1 MQQYDNITLD
11 VAEQALRAVS
21 PDMPRKEW
29 ARMALAMYD
38 EFGDAAFDAWD
49 RWSQGGATYDPKA
62 AKTTWRSCSRA
73 SGATRVGVAAVIW
86 AAQQTG
92 WTLPSRGTPR
102 AEDVAKMAAERARRD
117 RERAERRAAQDAAA
131 AEDHAAAAGGA
142 AAGAGAVGV
151 GGVGGLLGAR
161 GEGEGAEAEGADE
174 GQSGREGAEH
184 GGRTL
189 NRGGG
194 AVQRTGC
201 VEAP

>member
-131 AEDHAAAAGGA
+131 AEDHAAAADLAQKIWA
-142 AAGAGAVGV
+142 ASQPAPADHPYLVRKGIT
-151 GGVGGLLGAR
+151 R
-161 GEGEGAEAEGADE
+161 AEGVRFSRDWLIVPMMRWPLPMKSRSAP
-174 GQSGREGAEH
+174 AAC
-184 GGRTL
+184 
-189 NRGGG
+189 
-194 AVQRTGC
+194 AVIWKATR
-201 VEAP
+201 